1 MHDTMK
7 FRDKRPSKD
16 RSHGTPVP
24 IGLVSYGPT
33 LWLSSCSHRGEV
45 GGLTA
50 SWDGSKVTAAE
61 YAGMHG
67 HCHAL
72 VDQEPRRGEQASRW
86 TLEMT
91 VGSGAP
97 QQFLRLGLG
106 QAKVLALEEL
116 GMGTTAS

>member
-1 MHDTMK
+1 MVL
-7 FRDKRPSKD
+7 
-16 RSHGTPVP
+16 RSPLALCHMVQ
-24 IGLVSYGPT
+24 LYGSAAAVT
-33 LWLSSCSHRGEV
+33 GER
-45 GGLTA
+45 
-50 SWDGSKVTAAE
+50 WDGSKVTAAE

-97 QQFLRLGLG
+97 QQFLRLGPG